1 MIKGRE
7 KLRLEKRV
15 KEQDTKWNITSMKEE
30 SQIQKEKKNIN
41 LQVINNHET
50 RRIKKMR
57 EREKD
62 ERKHEIIRESKE
74 KRES

>member
-1 MIKGRE
+1 
-7 KLRLEKRV
+7 
-15 KEQDTKWNITSMKEE
+15 MKEE
-30 SQIQKEKKNIN
+30 SWIQKEKKNIN